1 MAREDIVKDLKKDG
15 FVKAITGSIREAFD
29 SIPDQMRSGFDRVS
43 STVAQNTSEIMGS
56 ALNSMISDVKN
67 LASGA
72 KDMLMGGWDALFG
85 GGDSYEEDSLKEQK
99 EQTGILKNILNFFI
113 SKDKLDRVKAKV
125 GKAKDGLLDG
135 LGGAMLLAGAL
146 VGGAVGLIMVPLLGI
161 LKSFLIPF
169 EVAGMAMAK
178 LLSLGKWLDTKIFGV
193 FK

>member
-1 MAREDIVKDLKKDG
+1 M
-15 FVKAITGSIREAFD
+15 
-29 SIPDQMRSGFDRVS
+29 
-43 STVAQNTSEIMGS
+43 
-56 ALNSMISDVKN
+56 
-67 LASGA
+67 
-72 KDMLMGGWDALFG
+72 FG
-85 GGDSYEEDSLKEQK
+85 GGDSYEEDSLNEQK
-99 EQTGILKNILNFFI
+99 EQTGVLKNILNFFI

-169 EVAGMAMAK
+169 EVVGMAMAK